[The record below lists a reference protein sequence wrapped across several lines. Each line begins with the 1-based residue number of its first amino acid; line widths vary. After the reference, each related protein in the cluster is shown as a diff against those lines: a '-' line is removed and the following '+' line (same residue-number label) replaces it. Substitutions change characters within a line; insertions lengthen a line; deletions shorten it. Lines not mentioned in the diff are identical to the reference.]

1 MTQKAIDRLSVIQ
14 QAANRQL
21 RQREAAVQLGLSIR
35 QVKRL
40 DTRFRQEGPPGL
52 VSRHLG
58 RRPGNALSKAVRQEI
73 MGLVHERYADF
84 GPTLACEKLVEQHGY
99 RLSVETLRQW
109 IFAEGL
115 WKPKK
120 RKAARIHQRRPRR
133 PCPGERVQIDGSP
146 HDWFEGRGP
155 CCTLIVFIDD
165 ATSKLMALH
174 FVPAET
180 TWAYADSE
188 GLSGQVRSSGGL
200 VFRQAQHLPG
210 EPPRTGRR
218 TDPVHPRPQNARHRT
233 HPCQHTPG
241 QGPGRTSQPDPPGS
255 LGQGTASGRHL
266 ALDGCHAVSAQPAL
280 RQEAANAFLPT
291 FMQDYNRRF
300 AKSPQNPADAH
311 RPVLHS
317 SEELDLI
324 LSLHAT
330 RKLSKNL
337 TFQFKNREY
346 QLTGQDKGYRLRG
359 AQVTV
364 CEAFDDTVTVLY
376 KGQTLSHRVLSE
388 GSHPFPLMTRK
399 ACSRPWTTPRHGNK
413 PHPKES
419 PTPITPGVDLLSA
432 RLRLIH
438 LLRLPELPCRS

>member
-14 QAANRQL
+14 QVVNRQL

-40 DTRFRQEGPPGL
+40 VARFRQEGPPGL

-109 IFAEGL
+109 MIAEGL

-133 PCPGERVQIDGSP
+133 PCPGELVQIDGSP

-180 TWAYADSE
+180 TWAYLQTLRVYLAKYGRPVALYSDKHSIFRVNYPERE
-188 GLSGQVRSSGGL
+188 GELTQFTRALKTLDIEPIHANTPQAKGRVERANQTLQDRL
-200 VFRQAQHLPG
+200 VKELR
-210 EPPRTGRR
+210 
-218 TDPVHPRPQNARHRT
+218 
-233 HPCQHTPG
+233 
-241 QGPGRTSQPDPPGS
+241 
-255 LGQGTASGRHL
+255 L
-266 ALDGCHAVSAQPAL
+266 AGISDI
-280 RQEAANAFLPT
+280 EAANAFLLMAIYSDPPT
-291 FMQDYNRRF
+291 ANNFDPPLGAFRAIWPYPSRRF
-300 AKSPQNPADAH
+300 
-311 RPVLHS
+311 
-317 SEELDLI
+317 
-324 LSLHAT
+324 
-330 RKLSKNL
+330 
-337 TFQFKNREY
+337 
-346 QLTGQDKGYRLRG
+346 
-359 AQVTV
+359 
-364 CEAFDDTVTVLY
+364 
-376 KGQTLSHRVLSE
+376 
-388 GSHPFPLMTRK
+388 
-399 ACSRPWTTPRHGNK
+399 
-413 PHPKES
+413 
-419 PTPITPGVDLLSA
+419 
-432 RLRLIH
+432 
-438 LLRLPELPCRS
+438 LRLPTGGTFEGVGCDSQDQGTTQRGSRTEHPVDCPRAGHLPQYCPQVPAHGRGRHRRAAVSPDAAQTAG